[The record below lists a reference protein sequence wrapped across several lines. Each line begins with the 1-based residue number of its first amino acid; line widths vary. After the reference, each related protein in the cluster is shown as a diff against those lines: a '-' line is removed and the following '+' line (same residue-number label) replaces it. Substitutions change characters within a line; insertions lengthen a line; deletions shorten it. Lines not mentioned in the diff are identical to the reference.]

1 MIVYEDGEQFNVP
14 SKWLAD
20 HDKQIKD
27 EVIQKIYDIVISD
40 ITDKDKVLKIQDYI
54 FNIKGIDNCESERI

>member
-27 EVIQKIYDIVISD
+27 EVIEDIIQEMDILNQQGKGLDDLLVYLQKVRGGE
-40 ITDKDKVLKIQDYI
+40 
-54 FNIKGIDNCESERI
+54 NE